1 MNNAKGLPEINNP
14 GFFNILISREFL
26 NEHEVQE
33 LRKKYPENAFAAL
46 FFLIKQQPSAKGRLC
61 RLWADSIGVAYIEL
75 EKTIFQPDV
84 VEKIPSEIAQNY
96 KVIPIY
102 QLGKAITVATF
113 DPTNQG
119 LAKQLQ
125 DAIGV
130 PVSLVFSLPEEIDNA
145 INKAYHFAETLKK
158 FIDKISSSTLFQK
171 NDLLTAEKLFEVA
184 GNQAIVELPICIIL
198 FAVKEKATDIHIEP
212 GREMTRIRF
221 RIDGVLKNRMHLEI
235 SLHSR
240 LIDRLKT
247 LANIEGKE
255 TNKPRQGK
263 ISFPLPDQRVELYFS
278 TIPTM
283 SGEKA
288 TLKVIAK
295 TRLEDVESLDRIFLS
310 KKNYDQFRK
319 LLRVPYGLLLVA
331 GSYGSEKSG
340 LIYSALKYLNT
351 DEINITTVEDTV
363 KYRLNG
369 INQIHVAPSNG
380 LDPVSAIQCCI
391 SQDTQVLATDEIRN
405 KDEAGELLEAARTGH
420 LVVSGI
426 NANNVFQAIL
436 RLFRMGFNS
445 GDVLPVLLGVMATRS
460 ARKLCPQ
467 CKEKYRASKEEIETY
482 FDTEGEFTI
491 NLYKPK
497 GCRFCYDTGYS
508 GRIALH
514 ELLILNNK
522 FRKLVHSDITLM
534 SLTES
539 AEKEN
544 FQSMRY
550 DGMKKVLRG
559 LTTFDEIN
567 RVTMP
572 QL

>member
-1 MNNAKGLPEINNP
+1 MSNVTGLPEISNP
-14 GFFNILISREFL
+14 EFFNILISREFL
-26 NEHEVQE
+26 KENEVQE
-33 LRKKYPENAFAAL
+33 LHKKFPENAFAAL
-46 FFLIKQQPSAKGRLC
+46 FFLIKQQPSAQGQLC
-61 RLWADSIGVAYIEL
+61 RFWADSLGVAYIEL
-75 EKTIFQPDV
+75 EKTIFQQNV
-84 VEKIPSEIAQNY
+84 VEKIPDEIAQKY

-102 QLGKAITVATF
+102 QLGETITVATF
-113 DPTNQG
+113 DPTNQE

-130 PVSLVFSLPEEIDNA
+130 PVSLVFSLPEEIDDA
-145 INKAYHFAETLKK
+145 ISKAYHFAETLKK

-171 NDLLTAEKLFEVA
+171 HDLLTAEKLFEVA

-212 GREMTRIRF
+212 GRETTRIRF
-221 RIDGVLKNRMHLEI
+221 RIDGVLKNRMQLEL

-247 LANIEGKE
+247 LAKIEEKE
-255 TNKPRQGK
+255 TNKPHQGR
-263 ISFPLPDQRVELYFS
+263 IIFPLPDQRVELYFS

-283 SGEKA
+283 YGEKA

-310 KKNYDQFRK
+310 KKNYDQITK
-319 LLRVPYGLLLVA
+319 LIGVPYGLLLVA
-331 GSYGSEKSG
+331 GAYGSQKSG
-340 LIYSALKYLNT
+340 LIYSALKYMNT
-351 DEINITTVEDTV
+351 DEINITTVENTL
-363 KYRLNG
+363 KYRLDG
-369 INQIHVAPSNG
+369 LNQIQVDFSNG
-380 LDPVSAIQCCI
+380 LDPVSAIRCCH
-391 SQDTQVLATDEIRN
+391 SQDTQVLAIDEIRN
-405 KDEAGELLEAARTGH
+405 KDEAVELFEAARAGH

-436 RLFRMGFNS
+436 RLFQMGLNTD
-445 GDVLPVLLGVMATRS
+445 DVLPLLLGIIATRS

-467 CKEKYRASKEEIETY
+467 CKEKYRASKEEIMTY
-482 FDTEGEFTI
+482 FDTDGEFKI

-497 GCRFCYDTGYS
+497 GCRFCNDTGYS

-514 ELLILNNK
+514 ELLILNNTFK
-522 FRKLVHSDITLM
+522 KLVHSDISLM
-534 SLTES
+534 LLTES